1 MQVEIDGKSGFC
13 FGVVKAIQ
21 KAEEALRSG
30 EPLYALGN
38 MVHNELEVK
47 RLSELGLQTIDR
59 STYFK
64 LQNCRVLIRA
74 HGEPPETYEYA
85 RQNNIELIDATC
97 PVVLKLQQRVK
108 KASEQMTGENG
119 QVIVFGHPDHAEVVG
134 LIGHTAGNAVVIDKT
149 DDLGQVDC
157 SSPIVLFSQTTM
169 SIDGFRKLRNELET
183 KSGKPVETH
192 DTICRQVANRVPHL
206 QEFAAHHEVIVFVGG
221 RESSNAHV
229 LFDVCK
235 SVNENTYFVSHP
247 EELDIS
253 WFQDVQTVGICGA
266 TSTPQWLMNE
276 IAEKI
281 GQS

>member
-1 MQVEIDGKSGFC
+1 
-13 FGVVKAIQ
+13 
-21 KAEEALRSG
+21 
-30 EPLYALGN
+30 
-38 MVHNELEVK
+38 
-47 RLSELGLQTIDR
+47 
-59 STYFK
+59 
-64 LQNCRVLIRA
+64 
-74 HGEPPETYEYA
+74 
-85 RQNNIELIDATC
+85 
-97 PVVLKLQQRVK
+97 
-108 KASEQMTGENG
+108 
-119 QVIVFGHPDHAEVVG
+119 
-134 LIGHTAGNAVVIDKT
+134 
-149 DDLGQVDC
+149 
-157 SSPIVLFSQTTM
+157 M